1 MIANSSWIPLL
12 ASTAILLTI
21 AASSA
26 LIALFLS
33 LKKEIGA
40 LEREVSANREVSGK
54 FDEIENQ
61 IEQIRTQVGELEQ
74 RRSPAADWS
83 SEPGSLNL
91 TRRGQVLRLHR
102 RGEPAAQIASALGL
116 SQGEVRLIVKVH
128 ELTRQNAKPEK
139 SGPEPLVGRRIFDRD
154 TRGRK

>member
-1 MIANSSWIPLL
+1 MILFL
-12 ASTAILLTI
+12 ASTAILVTI

-26 LIALFLS
+26 LIALFFS
-33 LKKEIGA
+33 LKKEVAALEQEIGA
-40 LEREVSANREVSGK
+40 HREVSGK
-54 FDEIENQ
+54 FDEIQ
-61 IEQIRTQVGELEQ
+61 KQVEQIRTEIGELEQ
-74 RRSPAADWS
+74 RRSGAADWS

-128 ELTRQNAKPEK
+128 ELTRQNVKPEK
-139 SGPEPLVGRRIFDRD
+139 SGHEPLVGRRIFDRD